1 MVVDEQIAGAVRR
14 LPIAPE
20 CEPQAIPSHAGEL
33 RHVLIDHAFAIG
45 VEIAGRAIVGRSRE
59 HVVRAKKRDLLA
71 RVLPPYDA
79 LFVEED
85 ALRKREDRD
94 QDQGWYSRYVC
105 PTSCER

>member
-20 CEPQAIPSHAGEL
+20 CEPQTIPSHPGEL

-45 VEIAGRAIVGRSRE
+45 MEIAGRAIVGRRRE
-59 HVVRAKKRDLLA
+59 HVVRAEECDLRAIVSPADHAL
-71 RVLPPYDA
+71 VVEVDA
-79 LFVEED
+79 LSE
-85 ALRKREDRD
+85 REDRD
-94 QDQGWYSRYVC
+94 QDQGWYARSVC